1 MNTYTYKRYLY
12 FKSEDLQEI
21 IDKLN
26 KTCEIT
32 DEYDISTTIIHKY
45 ISEKESSIIVELE
58 SYMPIAKEVMENIT
72 SLTPPET
79 YKKHK

>member
-32 DEYDISTTIIHKY
+32 DEYDIKTTIIHKY
-45 ISEKESSIIVELE
+45 ISDKENTFIIELE
-58 SYMPIAKEVMENIT
+58 SYSPIEKEAMENIIN
-72 SLTPPET
+72 LTPPENH
-79 YKKHK
+79 KKHK

>member
-32 DEYDISTTIIHKY
+32 DEYDITTTIIHKY
-45 ISEKESSIIVELE
+45 ISEKENTFIIELE
-58 SYMPIAKEVMENIT
+58 SYMPIAKEVMTNIT
-72 SLTPPET
+72 SLTPQEKPQ
-79 YKKHK
+79 KHK

>member
-32 DEYDISTTIIHKY
+32 DEYDIQTTIIHKY
-45 ISEKESSIIVELE
+45 ISEKENTFIVELE
-58 SYMPIAKEVMENIT
+58 SYMPIAKEVMANIT
-72 SLTPPET
+72 SLTPPE
-79 YKKHK
+79 KPQKHK